1 MDKVKKQ
8 PKIILSAKFKR
19 DYVACFAVIMFAIIV
34 IGELVLAIS
43 IPAYLSRSSAMAK
56 EVRLIKLMES
66 FDQVR
71 SRALSVKCANDNAV
85 LERNLVS
92 WELDKLARF
101 LRKHSEH
108 LSSDDIARIQKAVDE
123 SGAILRHIEQNKSF
137 SRAIILDTGGY
148 VNSIM
153 SKK

>member
-19 DYVACFAVIMFAIIV
+19 DYVACFAVIMFALIV
-34 IGELVLAIS
+34 IGELVVAIS
-43 IPAYLSRSSAMAK
+43 IPVYLSRSSAMAK

-71 SRALSVKCANDNAV
+71 NFSLRVKCANENAV
-85 LERNLVS
+85 LERNLVA

-101 LRKHSEH
+101 LRKHSAQ
-108 LSSDDIARIQKAVDE
+108 LSSDDIAQIQKTVDE
-123 SGAILRHIEQNKSF
+123 SSAILHHIEKNKSF
-137 SRAIILDTGGY
+137 SRAIVLDTGGY